1 MSGPHTADPEPEP
14 PRSGGAT
21 VRRIM
26 LGSQLRRLREAA
38 QITRETAG
46 WEIRS
51 SESKISRLELGRV
64 GFKMRDV
71 EDLLTLYGVTDP
83 GAREPF
89 LSMAKAANATT
100 WWHGYH
106 DVLPS
111 WFAGYIGL
119 EESASLIRTYEV
131 QYIPGLLQTADYMR
145 AVMAGRG
152 VYDSDSERRVQVR
165 SERQNVLLREQEAP
179 RLWAVVDEAAL
190 RRPVGSPEIMRQ
202 QLSHLL
208 EMMERPNVTV
218 QVLPFQSG
226 AHAAEAGAFTILRFA
241 EPDLPDVVYLEHLA
255 GALYLDK
262 RDDVDVY
269 LQVIERISVTAL
281 TPALTA
287 EALAKLIKDF

>member
-1 MSGPHTADPEPEP
+1 MSGPHTTDPEPEP
-14 PRSGGAT
+14 ARAGGAT

-38 QITRETAG
+38 SITREAAG

-51 SESKISRLELGRV
+51 SESKISRLERV
-64 GFKMRDV
+64 
-71 EDLLTLYGVTDP
+71 LDP
-83 GAREPF
+83 AAREPF
-89 LSMAKAANATT
+89 LSMAKSANATT

-106 DVLPS
+106 DVLPT

-152 VYDSDSERRVQVR
+152 VLDGDSERRVKVR
-165 SERQNVLLREQEAP
+165 LERQNVLLREQDPP